1 MKGTN
6 LGELEEIVLLVV
18 ANLYDNAYGILIKQE
33 IEDKCNRTITISTV
47 HNVLQRLSE
56 KDYLESRYSDPTP
69 ERGGK
74 RKLLFR
80 VTKAGQAA
88 LKTSRSMREE
98 LWSGIPKVA
107 FEQ

>member
-18 ANLYDNAYGILIKQE
+18 ANLYDHAYGVAVKVE
-33 IEDKCNRTITISTV
+33 IEEKCQRHITISTA
-47 HNVLQRLSE
+47 HNVLQRLQE
-56 KDYLESRYSDPTP
+56 KGFLDSRYSEPTK

-80 VTKAGQAA
+80 VTKSGQEA
-88 LKTSRSMREE
+88 LVNSRKMREALWQTIPE
-98 LWSGIPKVA
+98 LA
-107 FEQ
+107 FK